1 MGMYQK
7 TPGEP
12 APVTIEAGK
21 TVSVDVPFDDTVK
34 MP

>member
-1 MGMYQK
+1 MGMYKVMQ
-7 TPGEP
+7 GEP

-21 TVSVDVPFDDTVK
+21 TISIDVPFDDTVK

>member
-1 MGMYQK
+1 MGIYKK
-7 TPGEP
+7 TQGEP

-21 TVSVDVPFDDTVK
+21 TVTVDVPFDDTVK